1 MTLAAELELPH
12 LDYTDPALSGPR
24 YHAAMAELQGHW
36 LATGAF
42 GYVVLD
48 REAGEFFLRSKVCT
62 FPGMTVAALLG
73 IEDGPLYEEMRR
85 NIINI
90 NGDDHRRL
98 RNLLNPVL
106 TPKAAERHRPAM
118 RRILAEL
125 LDALPADGRCEFVA
139 AFAKPYPALVIA
151 DLIGADPADAP
162 KLHDWSNWIQR
173 QFDAASVL
181 EHRARIE
188 AAILEYHE
196 WADGLLARKRA
207 EPGEDLT
214 SQLLGVDGLAEVE
227 LLNLVLDVIL
237 GGIDTA
243 QSQLSHTMRLLA
255 EHPDQWALLRE
266 RPELAGAAVE
276 ESLRYEPVTP
286 FTARITTEPIEY
298 RDVTFPE
305 GTVIMVSAFHANHES
320 GGDFDIAAEREK
332 ARILTFGAGIHYCV
346 GANLA
351 RAELQEAL
359 GFLAQRVERMEL
371 DGDPVFGTI
380 AGIYGIDS
388 LPLRLS

>member
-1 MTLAAELELPH
+1 MTAVAELELPH
-12 LDYTDPALSGPR
+12 FDYMDASLRGES
-24 YHAAMAELQGHW
+24 YHAAMARLDGW
-36 LATGAF
+36 LAEGTL

-48 REAGEFFLRSKVCT
+48 REAGEFFLRSKACD
-62 FPGMTVAALLG
+62 FPGMTIAELVG

-90 NGDDHRRL
+90 NGSDHGRL
-98 RNLLNPVL
+98 RKLLNPVL
-106 TPKAAERHRPAM
+106 SPRAAERHRPGM
-118 RRILAEL
+118 RRILET
-125 LDALPADGRCEFVA
+125 LPTSGSIEFVA
-139 AFAKPYPALVIA
+139 AFAKPYPARVIA
-151 DLIGADPADAP
+151 DLVGAEPEDAP

-173 QFDAASVL
+173 QFDAPSL
-181 EHRARIE
+181 MEHRTRIE
-188 AAILEYHE
+188 QAVEEFHAWFAQLLE
-196 WADGLLARKRA
+196 RKRA

-214 SQLLGVDGLAEVE
+214 SQLLQVEGLEEVE
-227 LLNLVLDVIL
+227 LTNLVLDVIL

-266 RPELAGAAVE
+266 RPELAAAAVE

-286 FTARITTEPIEY
+286 FTARITTQEIEY
-298 RDVTFPE
+298 RDVTFPP
-305 GTVIMVSAFHANHES
+305 GTVLMISAFHANRES
-320 GGDFDIAAEREK
+320 GDEFDISAEREK

-359 GFLAQRVERMEL
+359 AFLAERVQRVEL
-371 DGDPVFGTI
+371 DGAPAFGTI
-380 AGIYGIDS
+380 TGIYGIDS

>member
-1 MTLAAELELPH
+1 MTSVAELELPH
-12 LDYTDPALSGPR
+12 FDYLDPSLRGER
-24 YHAAMAELQGHW
+24 YHAAMAQLEGW
-36 LATGAF
+36 LAAGTL

-48 REAGEFFLRSKVCT
+48 REAGEFFLRSKACD
-62 FPGMTVAALLG
+62 FPGMTIAELVG

-85 NIINI
+85 NIINL
-90 NGDDHRRL
+90 NGDGHRRL

-106 TPKAAERHRPAM
+106 APRAAERHRPAM
-118 RRILAEL
+118 RRILET
-125 LDALPADGRCEFVA
+125 LPTSGSVEFVS
-139 AFAKPYPALVIA
+139 AFAKPYPSLVIA
-151 DLIGADPADAP
+151 ELVGADPADAP

-173 QFDAASVL
+173 QFDAPSL
-181 EHRARIE
+181 MEHRAPIE
-188 AAILEYHE
+188 QAVEEFHA
-196 WADGLLARKRA
+196 WFQDLLGSKRR

-214 SQLLGVDGLAEVE
+214 SQLLQVDGLEEVE
-227 LLNLVLDVIL
+227 LVNLVLDVIL

-255 EHPDQWALLRE
+255 EHPGQWALLRE
-266 RPELAGAAVE
+266 RPELAVAAVE

-286 FTARITTEPIEY
+286 FTARITTDTVEY
-298 RDVTFPE
+298 RDVTFPP
-305 GTVIMVSAFHANHES
+305 GTVLMISAFHANRES
-320 GGDFDIAAEREK
+320 GGEFDIAAERER

-359 GFLAQRVERMEL
+359 TFLAERVERVEA
-371 DGDPVFGTI
+371 DGTPDYGTI
-380 AGIYGIDS
+380 TGIYGIDS